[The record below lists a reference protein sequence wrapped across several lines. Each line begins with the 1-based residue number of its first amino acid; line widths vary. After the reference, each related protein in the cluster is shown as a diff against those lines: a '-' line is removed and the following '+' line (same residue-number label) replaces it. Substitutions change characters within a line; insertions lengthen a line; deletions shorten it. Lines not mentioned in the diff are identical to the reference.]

1 MNKITSC
8 LTILVFLTVAITSSV
23 TARTL
28 LTPDSTQT
36 IEFAKI
42 LLTRMDE
49 INALDKANLSSIE
62 LKKLK
67 KELRGIKGDL
77 KELEGGTYLP
87 LGTLVIVLLVPLVV
101 FNISE

>member
-1 MNKITSC
+1 M
-8 LTILVFLTVAITSSV
+8 FLTLV
-23 TARTL
+23 TKSLKAEIL
-28 LTPDSTQT
+28 LPSDSTQT

-49 INALDKANLSSIE
+49 INSMDKAKLSATE

-77 KELEGGTYLP
+77 KELDGGTYLP
-87 LGTLVIVLLVPLVV
+87 LGTLVIVLLVPLVI
-101 FNISE
+101 FNMIQ